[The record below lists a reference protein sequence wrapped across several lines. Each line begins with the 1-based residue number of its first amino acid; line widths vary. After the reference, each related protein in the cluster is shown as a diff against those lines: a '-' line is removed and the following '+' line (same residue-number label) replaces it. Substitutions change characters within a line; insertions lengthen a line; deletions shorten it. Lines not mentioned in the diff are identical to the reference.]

1 MDIFDRAQEI
11 NELFRDN
18 ALKEHF
24 SKRRSRLRGS
34 GGICEDCGEPI
45 PKKRLKAN
53 PQATR
58 CVTCQA
64 LAERNGFEDE

>member
-1 MDIFDRAQEI
+1 LDIFDQAQEKD
-11 NELFRDN
+11 ELFRDN

-24 SKRRSRLRGS
+24 SKRRSRLRVS

-53 PQATR
+53 PAATR
-58 CVTCQA
+58 CITCQA
-64 LAERNGFEDE
+64 LAERIGNEDE